1 MSDAI
6 GVNVAGFLRGA
17 LGLGEAARLYVAA
30 LQEAGIPVS
39 TTTVDVPL
47 PDTKGAVP
55 KEADFQAPSTG
66 GELPFNLICVNA
78 PEMPSFYE
86 DVGPQFFEG
95 KRSIGVYAWEVDHVP
110 AAWSWAFDLVDEIWT
125 YSSYVADILRGA
137 APNAP
142 VARVPLPVRPPAP
155 AGPAPDLGLPDK
167 FTFLFLFDFYS
178 TLQRKNP
185 LGLIE
190 AFKRAFRP
198 GEGPQLLV
206 KSFNGDYKP
215 ERLELVQAAAAEH
228 PDVHVVDRYLSTE
241 DRDALVAGCD
251 CYVSLHRSEG
261 FGLTLAEAL
270 ARGKPVVA
278 TRFGGNTDFMTD
290 ENSFLVDYT
299 LARVGKDGENYPPD
313 GRWADPDLDHAA
325 ELMRSVYEGR
335 DAARARAT
343 AGGPALL
350 ERLSLDR
357 VGGIAKARLER
368 LAARG
373 PARRTPPSP
382 PPVHAWDPIQR
393 AEWKLEFDPLRD
405 AREAGGA
412 KGAARAAALQAMRP
426 YTYHQDELN
435 QALVDGLKYIS
446 DRLQR
451 FEREGGLDADGW
463 ARLRQLIE
471 AARTRPAPEH
481 PLISG
486 RDEYDE
492 PVLAFDAESAEAA
505 PADAYAGF
513 EDVFRG
519 SEELVRGRQRG
530 YVESFEGTG
539 WVLDLGCGRGEF
551 LDLLKEAGIRG
562 AGVDSDE
569 GMVAR
574 SRAKGHEVEQADAL
588 EHLRGLDDRSVPGMF
603 AAQFVEHLPPDPLF
617 EFLRVAAVKLAP
629 GGTAVFE
636 TVNPHVP
643 SAMKA
648 FWVDPTHHHPLFPEV
663 LLALCRFAGFGAGR
677 VVFPDA
683 GGSFTSDLFS
693 SPDYAVVLRGRAAES
708 GQ

>member
-1 MSDAI
+1 VNDGI

-30 LQEAGIPVS
+30 LQEAGIPVN

-47 PDTKGAVP
+47 PAAEGAVP
-55 KEADFQAPSTG
+55 KEAEFQALSTG
-66 GELPFNLICVNA
+66 ADQPFNLICVNA

-86 DVGPQFFEG
+86 DVGPSFFEG

-110 AAWSWAFDLVDEIWT
+110 SAWSWAFDVVDEIWT
-125 YSSYVADILRGA
+125 YSTYVAEILRGA
-137 APNAP
+137 APSAP
-142 VARVPLPVRPPAP
+142 VARVPLPVREPTA
-155 AGPAPDLGLPDK
+155 AGPPPDLGLPDR

-190 AFKRAFRP
+190 AFQRAFAPR
-198 GEGPQLLV
+198 EGPQLLV

-215 ERLELVQAAAAEH
+215 ERLELVQSAASEH

-241 DRDALVAGCD
+241 QRDALVAGCD

-261 FGLTLAEAL
+261 FGLTLAEGL
-270 ARGKPVVA
+270 ARGKPVIA
-278 TRFGGNTDFMTD
+278 TGFGGNTDVMTD

-299 LARVGKDGENYPPD
+299 LAQVGKDGENYPPD
-313 GRWADPDLDHAA
+313 GHWADPDLDHAA
-325 ELMRSVYEGR
+325 ELMRRVYEDPDG
-335 DAARARAT
+335 ARARA
-343 AGGPALL
+343 ASGGPALL

-357 VGGIAKARLER
+357 VGGIARARLER
-368 LAARG
+368 LAGHG
-373 PARRTPPSP
+373 PPRDTPPPP

-393 AEWKLEFDPLRD
+393 AQWKVEFNPLRD
-405 AREAGGA
+405 ARDTGGV
-412 KGAARAAALQAMRP
+412 KGAARMAALQAMRP

-435 QALVDGLKYIS
+435 QAVVEALRDVA

-451 FEREGGLDADGW
+451 FERMGGLDAAGW
-463 ARLRQLIE
+463 ARLGQLIE
-471 AARTRPAPEH
+471 AARSRPAPEH
-481 PLISG
+481 PLISR
-486 RDEYDE
+486 RDELDE
-492 PVLAFDAESAEAA
+492 PVLAFEAESEEAA
-505 PADAYAGF
+505 RPGQAYAGF

-530 YVESFEGTG
+530 YLELFEGAD

-551 LDLLKEAGIRG
+551 LDLLRGAGIRG
-562 AGVDSDE
+562 VGVDSDE
-569 GMVAR
+569 GMVRR
-574 SRAKGHEVEQADAL
+574 SRDKGHEVEQGDAL
-588 EHLRGLDDRSVPGMF
+588 EHLRGLEDGGVPGLF

-617 EFLRVAAVKLAP
+617 ELLRLAAAKLAP

-677 VVFPDA
+677 VVFPNA
-683 GGSFTSDLFS
+683 GGSFTSDLFA
-693 SPDYAVVLRGRAAES
+693 SPDYAVVLQGQAQRG
-708 GQ
+708 

>member
-1 MSDAI
+1 VSDDI

-30 LQEAGIPVS
+30 LQEAGVPVR

-47 PDTKGAVP
+47 PDKRGAVP
-55 KEADFQAPSTG
+55 KHAEFSPPSMDVDQ
-66 GELPFNLICVNA
+66 PFNLICVNA
-78 PEMPSFYE
+78 PELPRFYE
-86 DVGPQFFEG
+86 DVGPGFFEG
-95 KRSIGVYAWEVDHVP
+95 KRSIAVYAWEVDRVP
-110 AAWSWAFDLVDEIWT
+110 SGWSWAFDVVDEIWT
-125 YSSYVADILRGA
+125 YSTYVAGILRCA
-137 APNAP
+137 APGAQ
-142 VARVPLPVRPPAP
+142 VARVPLPVRRPAE
-155 AGPAPDLGLPDK
+155 AGPPPDLGLPDR

-190 AFKRAFRP
+190 AFKRAFKP

-215 ERLELVQAAAAEH
+215 ASLELVQEAAADH
-228 PDVHVVDRYLSTE
+228 PDVHVVDRFVSTE
-241 DRDALVAGCD
+241 ERDALVAGCD
-251 CYVSLHRSEG
+251 CYVSLHRAEG

-270 ARGKPVVA
+270 ARGKPVIA
-278 TRFGGNTDFMTD
+278 TGFSGNTDFMT
-290 ENSFLVDYT
+290 EANSFLVDYT

-313 GRWADPDLDHAA
+313 AHWADPDLDHAA
-325 ELMRSVYEGR
+325 ELMRRVFDDP
-335 DAARARAT
+335 DAAGARARS
-343 AGGPALL
+343 GGPALL

-357 VGGIAKARLER
+357 IGGIAKARVER
-368 LAARG
+368 LAAQG
-373 PARRTPPSP
+373 PVEGGRAPPP

-393 AEWKLEFDPLRD
+393 AQWKLEFDPLRD
-405 AREAGGA
+405 ARERGGV
-412 KGAARAAALQAMRP
+412 KGVARAAALQAMRP

-435 QALVDGLKYIS
+435 DALVEGLRDVS
-446 DRLQR
+446 ERLQR
-451 FEREGGLDADGW
+451 FERWGGLDADGW

-492 PVLAFDAESAEAA
+492 PVLAFDSEAEAVA
-505 PADAYAGF
+505 RPDQAYASF

-519 SEELVRGRQRG
+519 SEELVRERQRG
-530 YVESFEGTG
+530 YLELFEGVD

-551 LDLLKEAGIRG
+551 LDLLSEKGIR
-562 AGVDSDE
+562 AIGVDSDDA
-569 GMVAR
+569 MVRR
-574 SRAKGHEVEQADAL
+574 SRDKGHEVEPADAL
-588 EHLRGLDDRSVPGMF
+588 EYLRDQENGSLPGLF
-603 AAQFVEHLPPDPLF
+603 AAQFVEHLPADPLF
-617 EFLRVAAVKLAP
+617 DFLRLAAAKLRPAGP
-629 GGTAVFE
+629 AVFE
-636 TVNPHVP
+636 TVNPHLP
-643 SAMKA
+643 SALKA

-683 GGSFTSDLFS
+683 GGTFVSDLFT
-693 SPDYAVVLRGRAAES
+693 SPDYAVVLRGLS
-708 GQ
+708 

>member
-1 MSDAI
+1 LSEPI

-30 LQEAGIPVS
+30 LQEAEVPVR

-47 PDTKGAVP
+47 PETAGAAP
-55 KEADFQAPSTG
+55 KRADFSAPSVNG
-66 GELPFNLICVNA
+66 DQPFNLICVNA
-78 PEMPSFYE
+78 PELPRFYE
-86 DVGPQFFEG
+86 DVGPSFFEG
-95 KRSIGVYAWEVDHVP
+95 KRSIGVYAWEVDRVP
-110 AAWSWAFDLVDEIWT
+110 SGWSWAFDVVDEIWT
-125 YSSYVADILRGA
+125 YSTYVADILRRA
-137 APNAP
+137 APRAP
-142 VARVPLPVRPPAP
+142 VARVPLPVRTPAP
-155 AGPAPDLGLPDK
+155 AGPPPDLGLPDR

-215 ERLELVQAAAAEH
+215 QRLELVQNAAAEH
-228 PDVHVVDRYLSTE
+228 PDIHVVDRYLSTE

-251 CYVSLHRSEG
+251 CYVSLHRAEG

-270 ARGKPVVA
+270 ARGKPVIA
-278 TRFGGNTDFMTD
+278 TGFSGNTDFMTA
-290 ENSFLVDYT
+290 ENSFLVDYA

-313 GRWADPDLDHAA
+313 GHWADPDLDHAA
-325 ELMRSVYEGR
+325 ELMRRVYEDQEG
-335 DAARARAT
+335 ARAKAQ

-357 VGGIAKARLER
+357 VGGIARARLER
-368 LAARG
+368 LAAQG
-373 PARRTPPSP
+373 PANRAAPPP

-393 AEWKLEFDPLRD
+393 AQWKLEFDPVRD
-405 AREAGGA
+405 AREKGGV
-412 KGAARAAALQAMRP
+412 KGAARTAALQAMRP

-435 QALVDGLKYIS
+435 EALVEGLRYVSERI
-446 DRLQR
+446 QR

-492 PVLAFDAESAEAA
+492 PVLAFDTEESAE
-505 PADAYAGF
+505 PEEAYAGF

-519 SEELVRGRQRG
+519 TEELVRERQRG
-530 YVESFEGTG
+530 YLELFEGRE

-551 LDLLKEAGIRG
+551 LDLLREEGIRG
-562 AGVDSDE
+562 VGVDSDE
-569 GMVAR
+569 GMVRR
-574 SRAKGHEVEQADAL
+574 SREKGHEVEQADAL
-588 EHLRGLDDRSVPGMF
+588 EYLRGREDGSVEGLF
-603 AAQFVEHLPPDPLF
+603 AAQFVEHLPAEALF
-617 EFLRVAAVKLAP
+617 DFLRLAAAKLAP
-629 GGTAVFE
+629 GAPAVLE
-636 TVNPHVP
+636 TVNPHLP
-643 SAMKA
+643 SALKA

-683 GGSFTSDLFS
+683 GGTFVSDLFA
-693 SPDYAVVLRGRAAES
+693 SPDYAVVLRSRP
-708 GQ
+708 